1 MRGQYYILERQQ
13 RIVWWRWLLVEHV
26 EAGAKQLIVC
36 ECAGE
41 CGLVDHRAAA
51 GVDDDR
57 FGLHRGKLVRADHV
71 AGRREIGRA
80 SCRARVLIGRSGGE
94 VPKPSVSRMVC
105 G

>member
-13 RIVWWRWLLVEHV
+13 RIVWWRWLLVEYV

-57 FGLHRGKLVRADHV
+57 LGLHRGKLVRADHV
-71 AGRREIGRA
+71 AGRRVERDVQGDDVGGRQWLA
-80 SCRARVLIGRSGGE
+80 HQAEAHTER
-94 VPKPSVSRMVC
+94 
-105 G
+105 